1 MANGDASGLVTWQKV
16 AVGLASLLASGFM
29 LLEKDTIDHMGRL
42 DDAMTNQASALNK
55 MAGSLDQLTISNN
68 RFDTS
73 LGKIYDRLHG
83 LEEAQASALNKMAGS
98 LDQLTISNNRFDS
111 SLGKIYDRLH
121 GLEEAQASALASVV
135 TNEHDITMLRNEM
148 VRHIEADNKGFKTL
162 GVTPP

>member
-1 MANGDASGLVTWQKV
+1 MSNGDASGLVTWQKV

-42 DDAMTNQASALNK
+42 DMAMTNQASALNK

-83 LEEAQASALNKMAGS
+83 LEEAQASAL
-98 LDQLTISNNRFDS
+98 
-111 SLGKIYDRLH
+111 
-121 GLEEAQASALASVV
+121 ASVV
-135 TNEHDITMLRNEM
+135 TNEHDITMLRDEM
-148 VRHIEADNKGFKTL
+148 NQHIERDARGFKTL
-162 GVTPP
+162 GATPP

>member
-1 MANGDASGLVTWQKV
+1 MSNGDASGLVTWQKV

-42 DDAMTNQASALNK
+42 DLAMTNQASALNK
-55 MAGSLDQLTISNN
+55 MAGSLDQLTLSNN

-83 LEEAQASALNKMAGS
+83 LEVG
-98 LDQLTISNNRFDS
+98 
-111 SLGKIYDRLH
+111 
-121 GLEEAQASALASVV
+121 QASALASMV
-135 TNEHDITMLRNEM
+135 TNEHDISQLRDEM
-148 VRHIEADNKGFKTL
+148 NRHLAQDAKGFKQL